1 MNKEQAK
8 DALIEVLMNQVI
20 DLSMMSKIELGDDVI
35 AEIKRLQDLLKEDE
49 NKDLPYQKDWIFD
62 NKDVEVSLPGSEL
75 SDIENLT
82 YFFEKYKSTVERGKP
97 NLRAANLLKTYIDTI
112 QVKEAINEQLR

>member
-1 MNKEQAK
+1 MN
-8 DALIEVLMNQVI
+8 
-20 DLSMMSKIELGDDVI
+20 ELD
-35 AEIKRLQDLLKEDE
+35 
-49 NKDLPYQKDWIFD
+49 NKLPYQKEYVFD
-62 NKDVEVSLPGSEL
+62 NKDVEVSLPDAEP

-82 YFFEKYKSTVERGKP
+82 YLFEKYKSTVERGKP